1 MADSQVVRPAGLGPR
16 LVGSLTVLLAFA
28 ASLATASLVTVAV
41 ASRPGAAVAW
51 LLVVI
56 ALHALRTALTRWWS
70 AAAARRVRDRWRQS
84 FAQHL
89 RVPRPEGQRGRGD
102 LLQATE
108 DAAEGPDLDQLAAA
122 ARVSAVGLVVVAL
135 AAGWLSTAI
144 IVALAA
150 LAVPLYRRAG
160 RRSQTLIAE
169 YTRRR
174 ELLERR
180 QLELLA
186 HATELRALGSVE
198 YAATEIGALSDHE
211 HRAAER
217 ALRIALESSL
227 VTEFVSGV
235 SVGLVA
241 MVVGFALLEGRLDLF
256 RALVAVL
263 ITADFFGAIRRYGI
277 AFHRLEAARVARA
290 VLEAPHSQRP
300 PVSPHVAVATRL
312 ASTAAPWEATFALGA
327 GDRLLL
333 TGPSG
338 VGKSSLLHALVGW
351 SAPASGTVELTGA
364 PIGFVSPTGGL
375 LTASLRDNLTLGRPI
390 PERALRVL
398 LDELGLVGPRFS
410 DLDQALSPD
419 GGGLSS
425 GERVRLLLARALLAE
440 PALVVLDDIG
450 GVLDAASRARVAEA
464 LAQRPRVAV
473 IEATADTPVVAP
485 TMRIEVAR

>member
-1 MADSQVVRPAGLGPR
+1 MADSQVVRPVGLGPR

-41 ASRPGAAVAW
+41 ASRPGEAVAW
-51 LLVVI
+51 LLVAI
-56 ALHALRTALTRWWS
+56 ALHALRTALSRWWS
-70 AAAARRVRDRWRQS
+70 AAAAHQVRDRWRQS

-102 LLQATE
+102 LLQAAE

-122 ARVSAVGLVVVAL
+122 ARVSSVGLAVVAL
-135 AAGWLSTAI
+135 AAGWLSTTI

-186 HATELRALGSVE
+186 HATELRALGAVE

-241 MVVGFALLEGRLDLF
+241 MVVGFELLGGRLDLF
-256 RALVAVL
+256 RSLVAVL
-263 ITADFFGAIRRYGI
+263 VTADLFGAIRRYGI
-277 AFHRLEAARVARA
+277 AFHRREAARAARS
-290 VLEAPHSQRP
+290 VLEAPDSRRP
-300 PVSPHVAVATRL
+300 PAGARVAVATRL
-312 ASTAAPWEATFALGA
+312 VSTAAPWEATFALA
-327 GDRLLL
+327 PGDRLLL

-351 SAPASGTVELTGA
+351 RAPASGTVELTAA

-390 PERALRVL
+390 PQLAVREI
-398 LDELGLVGPRFS
+398 LDDLGLVGPRFA
-410 DLDQALSPD
+410 DLDQPLLPD

-450 GVLDAASRARVAEA
+450 GVLDTASRARVAQT

-473 IEATADTPVVAP
+473 IEATADSPVMAP
-485 TMRIEVAR
+485 TLRIEVPR

>member
-1 MADSQVVRPAGLGPR
+1 M
-16 LVGSLTVLLAFA
+16 LLAFA
-28 ASLATASLVTVAV
+28 ASLATASLVTAAV
-41 ASRPGAAVAW
+41 ASQPGAAVAW
-51 LLVVI
+51 LLVAI
-56 ALHALRTALTRWWS
+56 ALHALRSALTRSWS
-70 AAAARRVRDRWRQS
+70 VAAAGRVRDRWRQS

-89 RVPRPEGQRGRGD
+89 RVPRPEGLRGRGD

-108 DAAEGPDLDQLAAA
+108 DAAEGPDLDQLSAA
-122 ARVSAVGLVVVAL
+122 ARVSGVGLVVVVL
-135 AAGWLSTAI
+135 AAGWPSAAI

-150 LAVPLYRRAG
+150 VAVPLYRRAG
-160 RRSQTLIAE
+160 RRSQTLIQE
-169 YTRRR
+169 HLRRR
-174 ELLERR
+174 DLLERR

-241 MVVGFALLEGRLDLF
+241 MVVGFALLGSRLDLF

-263 ITADFFGAIRRYGI
+263 VTADLFGAIRRYGI
-277 AFHRLEAARVARA
+277 AFHRREAAQIARRVLD
-290 VLEAPHSQRP
+290 VPDAPRP
-300 PVSPHVAVATRL
+300 PASARVAVATRL
-312 ASTAAPWEATFALGA
+312 VSTAAPWEATFALA
-327 GDRLLL
+327 EGDRLLL

-338 VGKSSLLHALVGW
+338 VGKSSLLHTLVGW
-351 SAPASGTVELTGA
+351 SAPASGTVELTPA
-364 PIGFVSPTGGL
+364 PVGFVSPAGGL
-375 LTASLRDNLTLGRPI
+375 LTASLRDNLTLGRTI
-390 PERALRVL
+390 PEDAVREI
-398 LDELGLVGPRFS
+398 LDDLGLVGPRFH
-410 DLDQALSPD
+410 DLDETLSAD

-450 GVLDAASRARVAEA
+450 GVLDAVSRARVAET
-464 LAQRPRVAV
+464 LDRRPQVAV
-473 IEATADTPVVAP
+473 IEATADTPVVVP
-485 TMRIEVAR
+485 TTRIEVTR